1 LQLAGYREVWPE
13 ASEIPADCVDCE
25 PWPEHRRVMDIT
37 PNCRT
42 KQNGGLSADGT
53 TYTVHLRP
61 GAKWN
66 TSPACEVTS
75 EDVVLG
81 LKRLSTGEPCRG
93 LGNGHERLNTRSAPF
108 PSIRTGYQRCRP
120 KEGCRSQVAP
130 ISWRAAPAME
140 SASMPA
146 QARSSSPDPEP
157 GMPRTAR

>member
-1 LQLAGYREVWPE
+1 
-13 ASEIPADCVDCE
+13 
-25 PWPEHRRVMDIT
+25 MDVR

-42 KQNGGLSADGT
+42 RQNGGISADGT

-93 LGNGHERLNTRSAPF
+93 LGNGHERLNTGSAPF
-108 PSIRTGYQRCRP
+108 PSIRTGCQRCRP
-120 KEGCRSQVAP
+120 KEGVQISGGLDQLAGGCGDGVGVDAGPGQELLPRSGARHAADGEMSQPQVCLF
-130 ISWRAAPAME
+130 
-140 SASMPA
+140 
-146 QARSSSPDPEP
+146 D
-157 GMPRTAR
+157 